1 MFEGRPMSEFV
12 VIAGLSGAGRSQA
25 ANVLEDLGWFVI
37 DNLPPA
43 LIDKVAELVQ
53 TPGSRIDRVALV
65 VGSKAEIDEVT
76 EGLATLRATAD
87 RVRVLFLEAADEV
100 LIRRYEDTRR
110 RHPLADGEGVAA
122 TIAREREVL
131 ERVKAEADVV
141 VDTGTFNVHELRDR
155 LVELFG
161 EESQGAGMAT
171 TVMSFG
177 YKHGLP
183 IDVDLVLD
191 CRFLPNPHWVEELR
205 AHTGLDADVRAYVL
219 GQSEASAFL
228 DRLDHLLDLL
238 MPAYVKEGKSYLTIA
253 MGCTGGRHR
262 SVVMAEEVAINLRR
276 RGFDPRVQHRDVNK

>member
-1 MFEGRPMSEFV
+1 MSEFV

-43 LIDKVAELVQ
+43 LIDKVAELAQ
-53 TPGSRIDRVALV
+53 SPGSRIERVALV

-76 EGLATLRATAD
+76 EGLANLRATAE

-110 RHPLADGEGVAA
+110 RHPLADGDGVGA

-131 ERVKAEADVV
+131 EPVKAEADVV
-141 VDTGTFNVHELRDR
+141 VDTGTFNVHELRAR

-161 EESQGAGMAT
+161 EESHSSGMAT
-171 TVMSFG
+171 TIMSFG

-183 IDVDLVLD
+183 LDVDIVLD

-205 AHTGLDADVRAYVL
+205 PHTGLDPDVRAYVL
-219 GQSEASAFL
+219 GQPEASSFL
-228 DRLDHLLDLL
+228 DRIDQLFDLL
-238 MPAYVKEGKSYLTIA
+238 MPAYIKEGKSYLTVA
-253 MGCTGGRHR
+253 FGCTGGRHR
-262 SVVMAEEVAINLRR
+262 SVAIAEEVAINLRR
-276 RGFDPRVQHRDVNK
+276 RGFDPRVQHRDVTK

>member
-1 MFEGRPMSEFV
+1 MSEFV

-53 TPGSRIDRVALV
+53 TPGSRIERVALV

-76 EGLATLRATAD
+76 EGLASLRATAE

-110 RHPLADGEGVAA
+110 RHPLADGDGVAA

-131 ERVKAEADVV
+131 EPVKAEADVV
-141 VDTGTFNVHELRDR
+141 VDTGMFNVHELRDR

-161 EESQGAGMAT
+161 EESHAAGMAT

-183 IDVDLVLD
+183 IDVDIVLD

-205 AHTGLDADVRAYVL
+205 PRTGLDADVRAYVL
-219 GQSEASAFL
+219 GQTEASVFL

-253 MGCTGGRHR
+253 LGCTGGRHR
-262 SVVMAEEVAINLRR
+262 SVAIAEEVAINLRR

>member
-1 MFEGRPMSEFV
+1 MSEFV

-43 LIDKVAELVQ
+43 LIDKVAELVE
-53 TPGSRIDRVALV
+53 TPGSQIDRVVLV
-65 VGSKAEIDEVT
+65 VGSKSEIDEVT
-76 EGLATLRATAD
+76 EGINSLRATAE
-87 RVRVLFLEAADEV
+87 RVRVMFLEASDEV

-110 RHPLADGEGVAA
+110 RHPLSEDEGVAA
-122 TIAREREVL
+122 TIARERELL
-131 ERVKAEADVV
+131 EPVKAEADLVI
-141 VDTGTFNVHELRDR
+141 DTGTFNVHELRDR

-161 EESQGAGMAT
+161 EESHSADMTT

-183 IDVDLVLD
+183 LDVDIVLD

-205 AHTGLDADVRAYVL
+205 PRTGLDADVRAYVL
-219 GQSEASAFL
+219 GQPEASAFL
-228 DRLDHLLDLL
+228 DRLDQLLDLV

-253 MGCTGGRHR
+253 LGCTGGRHR
-262 SVVMAEEVAINLRR
+262 SVAIAEEVGINLNR
-276 RGFDPRVQHRDVNK
+276 RGFKPLIIHRDVTK